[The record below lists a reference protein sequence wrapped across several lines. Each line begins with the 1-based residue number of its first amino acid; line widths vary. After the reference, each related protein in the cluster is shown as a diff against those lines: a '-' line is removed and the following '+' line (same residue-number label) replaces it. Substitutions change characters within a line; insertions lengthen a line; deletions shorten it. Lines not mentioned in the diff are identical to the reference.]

1 MKDFVY
7 IIDDKVLCL
16 SPDEEISYRQGWKL
30 VQLEIT
36 DKNKSIARV
45 ETVKEKYS
53 CEYKKIK
60 SFTDLENLII
70 V

>member
-7 IIDDKVLCL
+7 IIDDKVLQL
-16 SPDEEISYRQGWKL
+16 SPDEEISYRQAWKL
-30 VQLEIT
+30 VQQEIT

>member
-7 IIDDKVLCL
+7 IIDDKVLYL

-30 VQLEIT
+30 VQQEI
-36 DKNKSIARV
+36 NELSKSIARV
-45 ETVKEKYS
+45 ETAKEKYS

-60 SFTDLENLII
+60 SFTDLESLVI

>member
-7 IIDDKVLCL
+7 IIDDKVLQL

>member
-7 IIDDKVLCL
+7 IIDDKVLQL
-16 SPDEEISYRQGWKL
+16 SPDEEISYRQAWKL
-30 VQLEIT
+30 VQREIT

-45 ETVKEKYS
+45 ETAKEKYS